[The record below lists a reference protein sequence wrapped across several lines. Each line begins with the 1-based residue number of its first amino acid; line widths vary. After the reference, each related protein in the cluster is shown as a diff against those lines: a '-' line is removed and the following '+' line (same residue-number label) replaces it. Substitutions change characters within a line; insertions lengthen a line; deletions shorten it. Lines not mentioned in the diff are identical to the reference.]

1 MKSRLIFTRADA
13 FLRRAIL
20 ASLVALIAVAGF
32 LTSDAASSNPPDFL
46 TYQGYLADGSG
57 LALAQDTPVNYN
69 VVFRIYDSQSGGTL
83 LWAEVQ
89 TVTVDKGY
97 FSTVL
102 GEGAVNAS
110 EPRPPLSA
118 VFTNASA
125 SDRFLDMTV
134 TIGGSSLNIAPR
146 LRFLPSPYAF
156 LARHATA
163 LTSPTGSPLVT
174 TEGGVINFNGTVS
187 NAGAIANSAT
197 TATSANV
204 ANTIV
209 QRDASGNFAANHIFV
224 GVGLSGPS
232 VNAGHLHAGTYSPT
246 HPQGAHL
253 EWNHSNG
260 GGETWIL
267 NQRGGGAGGIAFG
280 EVDGLRSIT
289 ERMRIR
295 HDGRVGIGSNNPDAY
310 LTVVSSGQTGGNNT
324 AVFIA
329 NGINSGRFASHLHY
343 GATGDVY
350 WRSADG
356 AGKVVL
362 QDTGGNVG
370 IGTANPLARLD
381 VAGMGQ
387 FAGAQIGAG
396 AAYGFYGDGG
406 NIALRTFAGGGTY
419 FQTLGGARTDML
431 IDPAGNVVIGSN
443 PGPQGARLAVL
454 EGFYHNGIY
463 GAYINVGGAGG
474 AVVHGEHLISIYAQH
489 SMWVGNTVIVSS
501 DERIKNIQGRSN
513 SASDLETLLDI
524 EITDYQYK
532 DQISNG
538 DSFHKKVIAQQ
549 VEEVF
554 PQAITMQTNVIPDI
568 FETGAFQDGW
578 VSLSTDLKVGDR
590 VRLIGEKDKD
600 TVCEVLEI
608 GEDSFRVSFE
618 TQGDQIF
625 VYGREVD
632 DFRVVDYDAISMLN
646 VSATQELA
654 EKVRV
659 LEAKAAR
666 VDALEKELADLK
678 KLVGQL
684 TSN

>member
-1 MKSRLIFTRADA
+1 MNNKTIFTRVSA
-13 FLRRAIL
+13 FLCRTL
-20 ASLVALIAVAGF
+20 HTSLFALMAVAGVF
-32 LTSDAASSNPPDFL
+32 SISAASSNPPDFL

-57 LALAQDTPVNYN
+57 LALAPDTPVNYN
-69 VVFRIYDSQSGGTL
+69 VVFRIYDSQSGGNL

-110 EPRPPLSA
+110 EPRPTLST
-118 VFTNASA
+118 VFTNATA

-156 LARHATA
+156 LARHATT

-174 TEGGVINFNGTVS
+174 TDGGVINFNGTVS

-197 TATSANV
+197 SATPANV

-209 QRDASGNFAANHIFV
+209 QRDASGNFVAHHIFLDH
-224 GVGLSGPS
+224 GLSGPS
-232 VNAGHLHAGTYSPT
+232 VNAGHLHASTFSPT

-280 EVDGLRSIT
+280 EVDTARGIT

-324 AVFIA
+324 GVFVA

-343 GATGDVY
+343 GATGDIY

-396 AAYGFYGDGG
+396 AAYGFYGDGA
-406 NIALRTFAGGGTY
+406 NIALRTFSGGGTY

-431 IDPAGNVVIGSN
+431 IDPSGNVVIGEN

-454 EGFYHNGIY
+454 QGFYHNGIY
-463 GAYINVGGAGG
+463 GAYINGGGAGG
-474 AVVHGEHLISIYAQH
+474 PVVHGEHLISIFAQN

-501 DERIKNIQGRSN
+501 DERIKNIQGQSD
-513 SASDLETLLDI
+513 SATDLETLLEI

-549 VEEVF
+549 VEKVF
-554 PQAITMQTNVIPDI
+554 PQAITKQTNVVPDI
-568 FETGAFQDGW
+568 FEAAVFQDGW
-578 VSLSTDLKVGDR
+578 VSLSTDLEVGDR

-600 TVCEVLEI
+600 TVCEVLEL
-608 GEDSFRVSFE
+608 GEEKFRVSFE
-618 TQGDQIF
+618 TESDQIF

-646 VSATQELA
+646 VSATQRLS
-654 EKVRV
+654 EKVQV

-666 VDALEKELADLK
+666 VDALEKELAELK
-678 KLVGQL
+678 KIVSQL
-684 TSN
+684 TSK